1 MGGYRPKFHKNPQKM
16 SVAMDTFEKIRLL
29 REANHWTQEEMA
41 ERLDISVNSY
51 ARIERGESKLDLDR
65 LKQIAQIFNINVLEL
80 VDSSQGAVFFISEC
94 AISDNTHGSGR
105 FNSHN
110 NYYGAAADLASEV
123 EKLNLIVQHKDEIIA
138 QQAQELAKL
147 RKMIELLEKQ

>member
-1 MGGYRPKFHKNPQKM
+1 
-16 SVAMDTFEKIRLL
+16 MDTFEKIRLL

-94 AISDNTHGSGR
+94 AISDNAHGSSGR

-138 QQAQELAKL
+138 QQAQELETL
-147 RKMIELLEKQ
+147 RKMVALLEKQQAQ